1 MYITYIHTSI
11 YIYIHI
17 YIYIYI
23 YIRICMGDLARAV
36 ARDNDVVIDII
47 GLDVRGVGQRFWF
60 LL

>member
-1 MYITYIHTSI
+1 
-11 YIYIHI
+11 
-17 YIYIYI
+17 
-23 YIRICMGDLARAV
+23 MGDLARAV